1 VDADLSS
8 FMEDFD
14 CSNFATHVEGEDPMT
29 ARDSENTKVYQSR
42 IEAAWS
48 TISQLR
54 EVAELVI

>member
-1 VDADLSS
+1 
-8 FMEDFD
+8 MEDFD